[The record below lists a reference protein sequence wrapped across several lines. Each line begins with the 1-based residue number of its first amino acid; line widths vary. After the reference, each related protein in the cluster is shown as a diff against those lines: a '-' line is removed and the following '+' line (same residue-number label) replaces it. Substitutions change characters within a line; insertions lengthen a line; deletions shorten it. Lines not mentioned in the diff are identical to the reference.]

1 MINVQVITSAFIAI
15 DSTSDFF
22 QIKSNLNNC
31 AIGLAK
37 LSEHDLRETLFAFSM
52 MYRDRILNLG
62 SQLKA
67 YTGRVHSKSGAKGTL
82 GEVAAEEQ
90 TIRELLWFA
99 RRYLP
104 EQANNY
110 QADRVVSS
118 SLSLCA
124 EIFNKLKGLK
134 LLHAAAINTSTP
146 EVFLEFLVTCGGDG
160 RIVDSARDTM
170 GTRKRNAKWIAQ
182 DMAEDAKGEEDCLH
196 RNEYGDIPA
205 QIIHLITCFWFVML
219 QLVSIKKQES
229 KSMRWTVNDYRLAI
243 LQGTRVITSFQ
254 HSSPSMQPNWE
265 VFVIGSAY
273 SVAVDQYIDANKEK
287 YAVSRYSV
295 DTKIAICNRKTIGA
309 SLINHPYFMAT
320 VYLTISEKLQVGQL
334 SDEFSYLM

>member
-1 MINVQVITSAFIAI
+1 
-15 DSTSDFF
+15 
-22 QIKSNLNNC
+22 
-31 AIGLAK
+31 
-37 LSEHDLRETLFAFSM
+37 M

-67 YTGRVHSKSGAKGTL
+67 CTGRVHSKSGAKETL

-99 RRYLP
+99 RRYLA

-110 QADRVVSS
+110 QVDRVDSVSS
-118 SLSLCA
+118 SLSLCS

-134 LLHAAAINTSTP
+134 LLHAAAMDTSTP
-146 EVFLEFLVTCGGDG
+146 EVFLEFLVTCGGDK
-160 RIVDSARDTM
+160 RIVDSARDTI

-182 DMAEDAKGEEDCLH
+182 DMAEDAKDEEAH
-196 RNEYGDIPA
+196 RLNLDKYGDIPA

-243 LQGTRVITSFQ
+243 LQVTRVITSFQ

-287 YAVSRYSV
+287 
-295 DTKIAICNRKTIGA
+295 
-309 SLINHPYFMAT
+309 
-320 VYLTISEKLQVGQL
+320 
-334 SDEFSYLM
+334 